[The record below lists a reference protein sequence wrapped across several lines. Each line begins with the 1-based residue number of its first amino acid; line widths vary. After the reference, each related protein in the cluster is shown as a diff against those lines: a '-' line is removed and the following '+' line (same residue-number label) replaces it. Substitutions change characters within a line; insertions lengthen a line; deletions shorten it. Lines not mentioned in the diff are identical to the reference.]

1 MHGYNPGGATLP
13 QSLSAATQVCELRI
27 WALCSTSTDSTTT
40 NSHNAHDSLYL
51 GIQGACAHV
60 LSRTQA
66 LENLRSGANS
76 IISILAHSAVAQTV
90 K

>member
-1 MHGYNPGGATLP
+1 MHGYNSGGVTLP
-13 QSLSAATQVCELRI
+13 QSLSAAELRT

-60 LSRTQA
+60 LSGTQA